1 MADLTVSHHRSLQL
15 MNQQKRELEELVRAT
30 ETRKTRITQR
40 IHQVRGGE
48 RERDLS
54 KLDVYTVE
62 PLAKD
67 TLELKEPIL
76 IGHFFFS

>member
-15 MNQQKRELEELVRAT
+15 MNQQKRELEELVRAA

-40 IHQVRGGE
+40 IHQVRGEE

-54 KLDVYTVE
+54 KLDV
-62 PLAKD
+62 
-67 TLELKEPIL
+67 
-76 IGHFFFS
+76 